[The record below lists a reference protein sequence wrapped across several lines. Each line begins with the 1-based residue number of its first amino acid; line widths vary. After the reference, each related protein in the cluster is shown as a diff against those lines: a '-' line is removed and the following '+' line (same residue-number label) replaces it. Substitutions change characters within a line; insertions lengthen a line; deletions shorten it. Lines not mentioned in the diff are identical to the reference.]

1 MGSGTPNSAGP
12 PGSGVPPPP
21 PPLSASSS
29 SSIGIAPKIL
39 LAKPVSSSTESPANL
54 RSRLPSPPPPPPA
67 SLNLLSPD
75 SLDFHI
81 DRILPFLSENT
92 DYTVI
97 GVIGTAGSGKST
109 IMNELYGFFDGPS
122 PSSGTLPPFATQSEE
137 TKAMAK
143 HCTAG
148 IELRISSDRLILL
161 DTQPLFSPSV
171 LAEMTRPDGSST
183 FSLINGENLSADLAH
198 ELLGIQLGVF
208 LASVCH
214 VLLVVTEGIHDT
226 DMWHLML
233 TADLLKHGIPD
244 PSSSNPSHSQGSNL
258 ATEKE
263 MNYILQRNG
272 EDHLA
277 SPVFVHTKLQVQELA
292 PHNLRQLKK
301 TLAQYFS
308 SSSFI
313 KGKNGTPDKMIN
325 DLDSRGLSLALLPYK
340 NHDDAQGAQYESFS
354 TMLGKLCNQV
364 LSMNYHRFAKT
375 VSERE
380 WLRNS
385 ARIWENAKKSP
396 VFVEYIRTLQSSGM
410 FRS

>member
-1 MGSGTPNSAGP
+1 MGTGTQNSGSGLP
-12 PGSGVPPPP
+12 P
-21 PPLSASSS
+21 
-29 SSIGIAPKIL
+29 PKIL
-39 LAKPVSSSTESPANL
+39 LAKPVSSRTESPSNP
-54 RSRLPSPPPPPPA
+54 RSRLPSPSPPPPPA

-109 IMNELYGFFDGPS
+109 IMNELYDV
-122 PSSGTLPPFATQSEE
+122 SSLGSLPPFATQSEE
-137 TKAMAK
+137 IKAMAK

-148 IELRISSDRLILL
+148 IDLRISTHHRLILL

-183 FSLINGENLSADLAH
+183 LSLINGENLSADLAH
-198 ELLGIQLGVF
+198 ELIGIQLGVF

-214 VLLVVTEGIHDT
+214 VLLVVTEGIHNT

-244 PSSSNPSHSQGSNL
+244 PSLSNSSHSQGSNL
-258 ATEKE
+258 ATEKD
-263 MNYILQRNG
+263 MNFLLQRNTD
-272 EDHLA
+272 DHLA
-277 SPVFVHTKLQVQELA
+277 SPVFVHTKLQDHEVA
-292 PHNLRQLKK
+292 PHKLMRLKK

-308 SSSFI
+308 SSSFMRA
-313 KGKNGTPDKMIN
+313 KNGKPDNMID
-325 DLDSRGLSLALLPYK
+325 DLDSRGPSVALLPYK
-340 NHDDAQGAQYESFS
+340 NQDDAQGAQYESFT
-354 TMLGKLCNQV
+354 TMLGKLRDQV
-364 LSMNYHRFAKT
+364 LSMNYHRFAKS